1 MTDQGKIEDNPSIQ
15 YFAARKQIYPRAVKG
30 FYRKLKWI
38 ILIVCLGLYYLAPF
52 IRYDRGPNAPDQAIL
67 IDLHHGRAYWFMIE
81 IWPQEVYYLTGIL
94 ILAAIVL
101 FAATAILG
109 RVWCGYFC
117 FQTVWTDLFML
128 VERWIQG
135 DRNARIKLD
144 AAPWTISKVF
154 KKLAT
159 HISWLFIGLITGGA
173 FVLYFND
180 APDLMK
186 SIFSGDIPKTPALFA
201 LGLTLSTYVMAGI
214 AREQVCTFMCP
225 YARFQSAMLDR
236 DSLIVTYDS
245 LRGEP
250 RAAHK
255 KDDPWGDRSHCID
268 CGMCVQVCPTG
279 IDIRNG
285 LQLQCIA
292 CALCIDACD
301 NVMDKIGLPRGLIR
315 YDTENDMEAKASGGK
330 AAFRLIRPRTIYYSA
345 LISIIALTMLVALI
359 ARPNAELHV
368 LQDRNPLFVTLSDGS
383 IRNGYVVK
391 ILNRTYE
398 DQVFRLSASIK
409 EGKSIDLS
417 GLQDQKAGWL
427 KVSPDSVGEF
437 KFFVTMPPDN
447 TSDQIDF
454 SITNLSDQKVY
465 NRSATF
471 SSHQDD

>member
-1 MTDQGKIEDNPSIQ
+1 VPNQPENKEIQ
-15 YFAARKQIYPRAVKG
+15 YFAARKQIYPRAVSG
-30 FYRKLKWI
+30 FYRALKWI
-38 ILIVCLGLYYLAPF
+38 ILTVCLGVYYLAPF
-52 IRYDRGPNAPDQAIL
+52 LRYDRGPNAPDQAIL
-67 IDLHHGRAYWFMIE
+67 IDLNHGRAYWFMVE

-144 AAPWTISKVF
+144 ASPWTISKF
-154 KKLAT
+154 LKKLAT

-173 FVLYFND
+173 FILYFND
-180 APDLMK
+180 APELMWK
-186 SIFSGDIPKTPALFA
+186 ILNGDIPKTPALFA
-201 LGLTLSTYVMAGI
+201 LGLMVSTYIMAGI

-236 DSLIVTYDS
+236 DSLIVTYDP

-255 KDDPWGDRSHCID
+255 KGDPWGDRSHCID

-285 LQLQCIA
+285 LQMQCIA

-315 YDTENDMEAKASGGK
+315 YDTENDMESKASGGN
-330 AAFRLIRPRTIYYSA
+330 AAFRLIRPRTIYYMA
-345 LISIIALTMLVALI
+345 LISIIGLTMLAALI

-383 IRNGYVVK
+383 IRNGYVIK

-398 DQVFRLSASIK
+398 DQAFRLDAIIDGQK
-409 EGKSIDLS
+409 PLDLS

-427 KVSPDSVGEF
+427 KVEPDSVGEF
-437 KFFVTMPPDN
+437 KFFVTLKPD
-447 TSDQIDF
+447 SAPDHIDF
-454 SITNLSDQKVY
+454 SITNLSDKKVY
-465 NRSATF
+465 HRSATF
-471 SSHQDD
+471 SSHQVD